1 MEQEIINNL
10 EENFKEYIK
19 LLREL
24 EFVEKGEMN
33 DFAQAEEI
41 LREEI
46 KQILNKLKED
56 YF

>member
-1 MEQEIINNL
+1 MGKETINNL

-19 LLREL
+19 LLRE
-24 EFVEKGEMN
+24 FGSVEKAELN
-33 DFAQAEEI
+33 DFCQAEEV

-46 KQILNKLKED
+46 TNSLNKLKED

>member
-1 MEQEIINNL
+1 MEKEVINNL
-10 EENFKEYIK
+10 EENFKGYIK

-33 DFAQAEEI
+33 DLYQAEES
-41 LREEI
+41 LREKIEEA
-46 KQILNKLKED
+46 LNKLKE